1 MSEKNVENN
10 TKNRNIVSSILI
22 VEVMVFI
29 TLLISEF
36 YLIKRMPENYLIILG
51 GGIFV
56 IIDVYLITDEIIKII
71 NKSYKQKMLQIE
83 EYMKSQKAIYLCS
96 KKGFEGIT
104 EKLEEV
110 DKSTREAIDSLF
122 SGQKTIGKTI
132 IKKNMES
139 LAEVRTAVET
149 LNLQISELKPNENN
163 PDNLSAGIE
172 HFEQAVITAIQN
184 SSEEFSQLKNECVS
198 IREACGILIEKLDNI
213 NIEELLKQNV
223 NQMPEEKPAPEQEQI
238 LGCVPEATLEDEPEQ
253 ILEPE
258 PELTLNQEPE
268 EIPELL
274 QVQPSEEPVLEESQD
289 LLEEMGISESDGLF
303 NSETEN
309 EIMNQDIFDEE
320 SILANLNEFE
330 QMDLLGDFNLNLDGE
345 QIETDTEAESTGTE
359 KTDEPEEIGEQM
371 EITQQQETEPEKEPV
386 QAPDLSDPNKQMSPD
401 DIAALIASMQS

>member
-1 MSEKNVENN
+1 MIEKKVENN
-10 TKNRNIVSSILI
+10 TRNRNVVSSILI

-36 YLIKRMPENYLIILG
+36 YLIKRIPQNYPIILW

-71 NKSYKQKMLQIE
+71 NKCYKQKMLQIE

-96 KKGFEGIT
+96 KKGFESIT

-149 LNLQISELKPNENN
+149 LNLQISELKPNKNN
-163 PDNLSAGIE
+163 PDNLSTGIE

-223 NQMPEEKPAPEQEQI
+223 NQMPEEKPTPEQEQI
-238 LGCVPEATLEDEPEQ
+238 LGYVPEATQEDESEQ
-253 ILEPE
+253 ILE

-289 LLEEMGISESDGLF
+289 LLGEMGISESDGLF

-309 EIMNQDIFDEE
+309 EIMNQDIFDDE

-330 QMDLLGDFNLNLDGE
+330 QMDLLGDFNLNLDDE
-345 QIETDTEAESTGTE
+345 QIETDTEAESTESE
-359 KTDEPEEIGEQM
+359 KTEEPEDIEEQM
-371 EITQQQETEPEKEPV
+371 EITPQQEAEPEKEPV